1 MELQLFGI
9 NHKTSN
15 VSEREK
21 FIINES
27 NQILLDIHL
36 KEVFKDSIESFY
48 GISTCNRTELY
59 LFGIKN
65 ISKEILP
72 EVLNALNIKDIS
84 NESFY
89 FLSGHDALV
98 HMCKVASG
106 IDSQV
111 LGEQEIFGQFKI
123 AYKKAKDINIVG
135 KNLSYFSEKAIQIS
149 KKARSETNIGLNSL
163 SVSGL
168 ALKLVRNIF
177 ENPHEQNVLVVG
189 AGSLAQN
196 VIENLYKKGINK
208 IKSVN
213 RTIRKIKLH
222 NSYEIV
228 SASLDALHDQLEN
241 ADIVIASSS
250 TELPLIGKGAIEN
263 ALQIRRNKPM
273 LLIDLGVPRNIEEEI
288 RNIEQAYLFSID
300 DIEKITQEN
309 FGQRTIE
316 AEKAM
321 NIIVLEAQEAL
332 DSYFKKSSKDDINT
346 QLETF
351 LLGLS
356 DQELD
361 QFKISK
367 DFSELVKAIKT
378 MTVEDSALNNFQD
391 IKNIEDH
398 VITSMIKRF
407 FDNA

>member
-9 NHKTSN
+9 NHKTSD

-36 KEVFKDSIESFY
+36 KDAFKENIESFY

-59 LFGIKN
+59 LYGAKN
-65 ISKEILP
+65 ISNKVFP
-72 EVLNALNIKDIS
+72 EVLKTLNIKDICD
-84 NESFY
+84 ESFY

-111 LGEQEIFGQFKI
+111 LGEQEIFGQFKL
-123 AYKKAKDINIVG
+123 AYKKAKDIKIVG
-135 KNLSYFSEKAIQIS
+135 KNLSYLSEKAIQIS

-177 ENPHEQNVLVVG
+177 ENPQEQNVLVVG
-189 AGSLAQN
+189 AGSLAQS

-208 IKSVN
+208 INSVN
-213 RTIRKIKLH
+213 RTTRKIKLN
-222 NSYEIV
+222 NSYEII
-228 SASLDALHDQLEN
+228 SSSLDTLHDYLED

-321 NIIVLEAQEAL
+321 NIIVLEAQKAL
-332 DSYFKKSSKDDINT
+332 DAYSEKSSKDDINK
-346 QLETF
+346 QLEAF
-351 LLGLS
+351 LYGLS
-356 DQELD
+356 DQELQ
-361 QFKISK
+361 QFKTSK

-378 MTVEDSALNNFQD
+378 MKVKDSALNNFED

-398 VITSMIKRF
+398 IITSMIKRF

>member
-36 KEVFKDSIESFY
+36 KEAFKEDIESFF

-59 LFGIKN
+59 LIGKKN
-65 ISKEILP
+65 ISG
-72 EVLNALNIKDIS
+72 EVLEQISEVLKIDDIPKD
-84 NESFY
+84 SFY
-89 FLSGHDALV
+89 FLEGHDALV

-111 LGEQEIFGQFKI
+111 LGEHEIFGQFKS
-123 AYKKAKDINIVG
+123 AYKKAKNINILG
-135 KNLSYFSEKAIQIS
+135 RNLSFLSEKVIEIS
-149 KKARSETNIGLNSL
+149 KKARTETNIGLNSL

-168 ALKLVRNIF
+168 ALKLVKNIF
-177 ENPHEQNVLVVG
+177 ENPHDQNVLVVG

-213 RTIRKIKLH
+213 RTIKKIRLN
-222 NSYEIV
+222 NSYEIL
-228 SASLDALHDQLEN
+228 STSLDALHDELEN

-263 ALQIRRNKPM
+263 ALKVRKNKPM

-288 RNIEQAYLFSID
+288 RNIEQVYLFSID

-309 FGQRTIE
+309 FGQRSIE

-321 NIIVLEAQEAL
+321 NIIVLEAQKAL
-332 DSYFKKSSKDDINT
+332 ELYSEKSSKDNISL
-346 QLETF
+346 QLEAF
-351 LLGLS
+351 LSSLS
-356 DQELD
+356 NKELE
-361 QFKISK
+361 QFKKSK

-378 MTVEDSALNNFQD
+378 MSVDNMALKNFED
-391 IKNIEDH
+391 IKKIDDH
-398 VITSMIKRF
+398 VIESMIKRLL
-407 FDNA
+407 DNA

>member
-59 LFGIKN
+59 LFGAKN
-65 ISKEILP
+65 IGKEILP

-123 AYKKAKDINIVG
+123 AYKKAKDIKIVG
-135 KNLSYFSEKAIQIS
+135 KNLSYLSEKAIQIS

-361 QFKISK
+361 QFKVSK

-378 MTVEDSALNNFQD
+378 MTVEDSP
-391 IKNIEDH
+391 
-398 VITSMIKRF
+398 
-407 FDNA
+407 

>member
-27 NQILLDIHL
+27 NQVFLDIRL
-36 KEVFKDSIESFY
+36 KEVFRQEIESFF

-59 LFGIKN
+59 FFGKKN
-65 ISKEILP
+65 INKK
-72 EVLNALNIKDIS
+72 VLNEVFKTLSITDIS
-84 NESFY
+84 QESFY

-111 LGEQEIFGQFKI
+111 LGEQEIFGQFKS
-123 AYKKAKDINIVG
+123 AYKRAKDLNILG
-135 KNLSYFSEKAIQIS
+135 RNLSYLSEKVFEIS
-149 KKARSETNIGLNSL
+149 KKARSETDIGLNSL

-168 ALKLVRNIF
+168 ALKLIKNIF
-177 ENPHEQNVLVVG
+177 ENPQDQNILVVG
-189 AGSLAQN
+189 AGSLAHN

-213 RTIRKIKLH
+213 RSIKKIKL
-222 NSYEIV
+222 NDNYEIL
-228 SASLDALHDQLEN
+228 SASLESLHDQLEN

-250 TELPLIGKGAIEN
+250 TELPLIGKGAVEN
-263 ALQIRRNKPM
+263 ALQVRKNKPM

-288 RNIEQAYLFSID
+288 RTIEQAYLFSID

-309 FGQRTIE
+309 FGQRSIE

-321 NIIVLEAQEAL
+321 NLIVLEAEKAL
-332 DSYFKKSSKDDINT
+332 NEFYKKSSKDHLSS
-346 QLETF
+346 QLEKF
-351 LLGLS
+351 LSSLS
-356 DQELD
+356 DEELN
-361 QFKISK
+361 QFKITK

-378 MTVEDSALNNFQD
+378 MEINDLASNNFKD
-391 IKNIEDH
+391 IKNTEDH
-398 VITSMIKRF
+398 IIESMIKRF

>member
-9 NHKTSN
+9 NHKTSD

-36 KEVFKDSIESFY
+36 KDAFKENIESFY

-59 LFGIKN
+59 LYGAKN
-65 ISKEILP
+65 ISNKVFP
-72 EVLNALNIKDIS
+72 EVLKTLNIKDVCD
-84 NESFY
+84 ESFY

-111 LGEQEIFGQFKI
+111 LGEQEIFGQFKL
-123 AYKKAKDINIVG
+123 AYKKAKDIKIVG
-135 KNLSYFSEKAIQIS
+135 KNLSYLSEKAIQIS
-149 KKARSETNIGLNSL
+149 KKARSETDIGLNSL

-177 ENPHEQNVLVVG
+177 ENPQEQNVLVVG
-189 AGSLAQN
+189 AGSLAQS

-208 IKSVN
+208 INSVN
-213 RTIRKIKLH
+213 RTTRKIKLN
-222 NSYEIV
+222 NSYEII
-228 SASLDALHDQLEN
+228 SSSLDTLHDYLED

-321 NIIVLEAQEAL
+321 NIIVLEAQKAL
-332 DSYFKKSSKDDINT
+332 DAYSEKSFKDDINM
-346 QLETF
+346 QLEAF
-351 LLGLS
+351 MYGLS
-356 DQELD
+356 DQELA
-361 QFKISK
+361 QFKTSK

-378 MTVEDSALNNFQD
+378 MKVKDSALNNFED

-398 VITSMIKRF
+398 IITSMIKRF

>member
-9 NHKTSN
+9 NHKTSD

-36 KEVFKDSIESFY
+36 KDAFKENIESFY

-59 LFGIKN
+59 LYGAKN
-65 ISKEILP
+65 ISKKIFP
-72 EVLNALNIKDIS
+72 EVLNILNIKDIS
-84 NESFY
+84 DESFY

-111 LGEQEIFGQFKI
+111 LGEQEIFGQFKL
-123 AYKKAKDINIVG
+123 AYKKAKDIKIVG
-135 KNLSYFSEKAIQIS
+135 KNLSYLSEKAIQIS
-149 KKARSETNIGLNSL
+149 KKARSETDIGLNSL

-177 ENPHEQNVLVVG
+177 ENPQEQNVLVVG
-189 AGSLAQN
+189 AGSLAQS

-208 IKSVN
+208 INSVN
-213 RTIRKIKLH
+213 RTTRKIKLN
-222 NSYEIV
+222 NSYEII
-228 SASLDALHDQLEN
+228 SSSLDTLHDYLED

-309 FGQRTIE
+309 YGQRTIE

-321 NIIVLEAQEAL
+321 NIIVLEAQRAL
-332 DSYFKKSSKDDINT
+332 NAYSEKLSKDDIKI
-346 QLETF
+346 QLEAF
-351 LLGLS
+351 LHGLS
-356 DQELD
+356 DQELQ

-378 MTVEDSALNNFQD
+378 MKIEDSAFNNFED

>member
-21 FIINES
+21 IIINES
-27 NQILLDIHL
+27 NQILLDSHL
-36 KEVFKDSIESFY
+36 KDIFKDDIESFF

-59 LFGIKN
+59 LIGKKN
-65 ISKEILP
+65 ICK
-72 EVLNALNIKDIS
+72 EVLNEVLKILEIEDLSKEN
-84 NESFY
+84 FY

-111 LGEQEIFGQFKI
+111 LGEQEIFGQFKL
-123 AYKKAKDINIVG
+123 AYKNAKNINIIG
-135 KNLSYFSEKAIQIS
+135 RSLSFLTEKVIEIS
-149 KKARSETNIGLNSL
+149 KKARTQTNIGLNSL

-168 ALKLVRNIF
+168 AIKLVKNIF
-177 ENPHEQNVLVVG
+177 ESPENQNILVVG
-189 AGSLAQN
+189 AGSLAQD
-196 VIENLYKKGINK
+196 VIKSLYGKGINN

-213 RTIRKIKLH
+213 RSIKKIAINDK
-222 NSYEIV
+222 YEIL
-228 SASLDALHDQLEN
+228 SSSLEALHDHLEN
-241 ADIVIASSS
+241 ADIVIASSA

-263 ALQIRRNKPM
+263 ALKARRNKPM

-288 RNIEQAYLFSID
+288 RDIEQAYLFSID

-309 FGQRTIE
+309 YGQRSIE

-321 NIIVLEAQEAL
+321 NIIVMDAQAALDLYLQKSLKGDINIQLEA
-332 DSYFKKSSKDDINT
+332 
-346 QLETF
+346 F
-351 LLGLS
+351 LKTLS
-356 DQELD
+356 EKELQ

-367 DFSELVKAIKT
+367 DFAELVKAIKT
-378 MTVEDSALNNFQD
+378 SKTVSKNLNNFEN
-391 IKNIEDH
+391 IKNIDDH
-398 VITSMIKRF
+398 IIESMIKRF

>member
-1 MELQLFGI
+1 M
-9 NHKTSN
+9 
-15 VSEREK
+15 
-21 FIINES
+21 
-27 NQILLDIHL
+27 
-36 KEVFKDSIESFY
+36 
-48 GISTCNRTELY
+48 
-59 LFGIKN
+59 
-65 ISKEILP
+65 
-72 EVLNALNIKDIS
+72 
-84 NESFY
+84 
-89 FLSGHDALV
+89 
-98 HMCKVASG
+98 
-106 IDSQV
+106 
-111 LGEQEIFGQFKI
+111 
-123 AYKKAKDINIVG
+123 
-135 KNLSYFSEKAIQIS
+135 
-149 KKARSETNIGLNSL
+149 
-163 SVSGL
+163 
-168 ALKLVRNIF
+168 
-177 ENPHEQNVLVVG
+177 
-189 AGSLAQN
+189 
-196 VIENLYKKGINK
+196 
-208 IKSVN
+208 
-213 RTIRKIKLH
+213 
-222 NSYEIV
+222 

>member
-59 LFGIKN
+59 LFGTKN

-123 AYKKAKDINIVG
+123 AYKKAKDIKIVG
-135 KNLSYFSEKAIQIS
+135 KNLSYLSEKAIQIS

-241 ADIVIASSS
+241 ADIVIASAS

-332 DSYFKKSSKDDINT
+332 DSYSKKSSKDDINK

-351 LLGLS
+351 LSGLT

-378 MTVEDSALNNFQD
+378 MRVEDSALNNFQD

>member
-9 NHKTSN
+9 NHKTSD

-36 KEVFKDSIESFY
+36 KDAFKENIESFY

-59 LFGIKN
+59 LYGAKN
-65 ISKEILP
+65 ISNKVFP
-72 EVLNALNIKDIS
+72 EVLKTLNIKDVCD
-84 NESFY
+84 ESFY

-111 LGEQEIFGQFKI
+111 LGEQEIFGQFKL
-123 AYKKAKDINIVG
+123 AYKKAKDIKIVG
-135 KNLSYFSEKAIQIS
+135 KNLSYLSEKAIQIS
-149 KKARSETNIGLNSL
+149 KKARSETDIGLNSL

-177 ENPHEQNVLVVG
+177 ENPQEQNVLVVG
-189 AGSLAQN
+189 AGSLAQS

-208 IKSVN
+208 INSVN
-213 RTIRKIKLH
+213 RTTRKIKLN
-222 NSYEIV
+222 NSYEII
-228 SASLDALHDQLEN
+228 SSSLDTLHDYLED

-321 NIIVLEAQEAL
+321 NIIVLEAQKAL
-332 DSYFKKSSKDDINT
+332 DAYSEKSSKDDINM
-346 QLETF
+346 QLEAF
-351 LLGLS
+351 LYGLS
-356 DQELD
+356 DQELQ
-361 QFKISK
+361 QFKTSK

-378 MTVEDSALNNFQD
+378 MKVKDSALNNFED

-398 VITSMIKRF
+398 IITSMIKRF

>member
-59 LFGIKN
+59 LFGAKN

-84 NESFY
+84 NKSFY

-123 AYKKAKDINIVG
+123 AYKKAKDIKIVG
-135 KNLSYFSEKAIQIS
+135 KNLSYLSEKAIQIS

>member
-59 LFGIKN
+59 LFGAKN

-72 EVLNALNIKDIS
+72 VVLNALNIKDIS

-123 AYKKAKDINIVG
+123 AYKKAKDIKIVG
-135 KNLSYFSEKAIQIS
+135 KNLSYLSEKAIQIS

>member
-36 KEVFKDSIESFY
+36 KEVFKGGIESFY

-59 LFGIKN
+59 LFGKKN
-65 ISKEILP
+65 VSKEILP
-72 EVLNALNIKDIS
+72 VVLNALKIEDIS
-84 NESFY
+84 DESFY

-111 LGEQEIFGQFKI
+111 LGEQEIFGQFKT
-123 AYKKAKDINIVG
+123 AYKKAKDIKIVG
-135 KNLSYFSEKAIQIS
+135 KNLSYLSEKAIQIS

-189 AGSLAQN
+189 AGSLAQS
-196 VIENLYKKGINK
+196 VIENLYKNGINK

-213 RTIRKIKLH
+213 RTIRKIKL
-222 NSYEIV
+222 NDSYEIL
-228 SASLDALHDQLEN
+228 SASLDTLHDQLED

-273 LLIDLGVPRNIEEEI
+273 LLVDLGVPRNIEEEI

-309 FGQRTIE
+309 YGQRTIE

-321 NIIVLEAQEAL
+321 NIIVLEAQKAL
-332 DSYFKKSSKDDINT
+332 DLYSEKSSKDDANI
-346 QLETF
+346 QLESF
-351 LLGLS
+351 LLDLS
-356 DQELD
+356 DKELH

-378 MTVEDSALNNFQD
+378 MKIEDSALNNFD
-391 IKNIEDH
+391 DLKKIDDHIIK
-398 VITSMIKRF
+398 SMIKRY

>member
-59 LFGIKN
+59 LFGAKN

-135 KNLSYFSEKAIQIS
+135 KNLSYLSEKAIQIS
-149 KKARSETNIGLNSL
+149 KKARSKTNIGLNSL

-196 VIENLYKKGINK
+196 VIESLYKNGINK

-213 RTIRKIKLH
+213 RTIRKMKLH

-241 ADIVIASSS
+241 ADIVIASAS

>member
-9 NHKTSN
+9 NHKTSD

-36 KEVFKDSIESFY
+36 KDAFKENIESFY

-59 LFGIKN
+59 LYGAKN
-65 ISKEILP
+65 ISNKVFT
-72 EVLNALNIKDIS
+72 EVLKTLNIKDICD
-84 NESFY
+84 ESFY

-111 LGEQEIFGQFKI
+111 LGEQEIFGQFKL
-123 AYKKAKDINIVG
+123 AYKKAKDIKIVG
-135 KNLSYFSEKAIQIS
+135 KNLSYLSEKAIQIS
-149 KKARSETNIGLNSL
+149 KKARSETDIGLNSL

-177 ENPHEQNVLVVG
+177 ENPQEQNVLVVG
-189 AGSLAQN
+189 AGSLAQS

-208 IKSVN
+208 INSVN
-213 RTIRKIKLH
+213 RTTRKIKLN
-222 NSYEIV
+222 NSYEII
-228 SASLDALHDQLEN
+228 SSSLDTLHDYLEV

-321 NIIVLEAQEAL
+321 NIIVLEAQKAL
-332 DSYFKKSSKDDINT
+332 DAYSEKSSKDDINM
-346 QLETF
+346 QLEAF
-351 LLGLS
+351 LYGLS
-356 DQELD
+356 DQELQ
-361 QFKISK
+361 QFKTSK

-378 MTVEDSALNNFQD
+378 MKVKDSALNNFED

-398 VITSMIKRF
+398 IITSMIKRF

>member
-59 LFGIKN
+59 LFGAKN

-123 AYKKAKDINIVG
+123 AYKKAKDIKIVG
-135 KNLSYFSEKAIQIS
+135 KNLSYLSEKAIQIS

-378 MTVEDSALNNFQD
+378 MTVEDSALNNFKD

>member
-59 LFGIKN
+59 LFGTKN

-123 AYKKAKDINIVG
+123 AYKKATDINIVG
-135 KNLSYFSEKAIQIS
+135 KNLSYLSEKAIQIS

-196 VIENLYKKGINK
+196 VIESLYKSGINK

-241 ADIVIASSS
+241 ADIVIASAS

-332 DSYFKKSSKDDINT
+332 DSYSKKSSKDDIKK

-351 LLGLS
+351 LSGLT

-378 MTVEDSALNNFQD
+378 MRVEDSALNNFQD

>member
-9 NHKTSN
+9 NHKTSD

-36 KEVFKDSIESFY
+36 KDAFKENIESFY

-59 LFGIKN
+59 LYGAKN
-65 ISKEILP
+65 ISNKVFP
-72 EVLNALNIKDIS
+72 EVLKTLNIKDICD
-84 NESFY
+84 ESFY

-111 LGEQEIFGQFKI
+111 LGEQEIFGQFKL
-123 AYKKAKDINIVG
+123 AYKKAKDIKIVG
-135 KNLSYFSEKAIQIS
+135 KNLSYLSEKAIQIS
-149 KKARSETNIGLNSL
+149 KKARSETDIGLNSL

-177 ENPHEQNVLVVG
+177 ENPQEQNVLVVG
-189 AGSLAQN
+189 AGSLAQS

-208 IKSVN
+208 INSVN
-213 RTIRKIKLH
+213 RTTRKIKLN
-222 NSYEIV
+222 NSYEII
-228 SASLDALHDQLEN
+228 SSSLDTLHDYLED

-321 NIIVLEAQEAL
+321 NIIVLEAQKAL
-332 DSYFKKSSKDDINT
+332 DAYSEKSSKADINM
-346 QLETF
+346 QLEAF
-351 LLGLS
+351 LYGLS
-356 DQELD
+356 EQELQ
-361 QFKISK
+361 QFKTSK

-378 MTVEDSALNNFQD
+378 MKVKDSALNNFED

-398 VITSMIKRF
+398 IITSMIKRF

>member
-9 NHKTSN
+9 NHKTSD

-36 KEVFKDSIESFY
+36 KDAFKENIESFY

-59 LFGIKN
+59 LYGAKN
-65 ISKEILP
+65 ISKKIFP
-72 EVLNALNIKDIS
+72 EVLNILNIKDIS
-84 NESFY
+84 DESFY

-111 LGEQEIFGQFKI
+111 LGEQEIFGQFKL
-123 AYKKAKDINIVG
+123 AYKKAKDIKIVG
-135 KNLSYFSEKAIQIS
+135 KNLSYLSEKAIQIS
-149 KKARSETNIGLNSL
+149 KKARSETDIGLNSL

-177 ENPHEQNVLVVG
+177 ENPQEQNVLVVG
-189 AGSLAQN
+189 AGSLAQS

-208 IKSVN
+208 INSVN
-213 RTIRKIKLH
+213 RTTRKIKLN
-222 NSYEIV
+222 NSYEII
-228 SASLDALHDQLEN
+228 SSSLDTLHDYLED

-321 NIIVLEAQEAL
+321 NIIVLEAQKAL
-332 DSYFKKSSKDDINT
+332 DAYSEKSSKDDINK
-346 QLETF
+346 QLEAF
-351 LLGLS
+351 LYGLS
-356 DQELD
+356 DQELQ
-361 QFKISK
+361 QFKTSK

-378 MTVEDSALNNFQD
+378 MKVKDSALNNFED

-398 VITSMIKRF
+398 IITSMIKRF

>member
-9 NHKTSN
+9 NHKTSD

-36 KEVFKDSIESFY
+36 KDAFKENIESFY

-59 LFGIKN
+59 LYGAKN
-65 ISKEILP
+65 ISNKVFT
-72 EVLNALNIKDIS
+72 EVLKTLNIKDICD
-84 NESFY
+84 ESFY

-111 LGEQEIFGQFKI
+111 LGEQEIFGQFKL
-123 AYKKAKDINIVG
+123 AYKKAKDIKIVG
-135 KNLSYFSEKAIQIS
+135 KNLSYLSEKAIQIS
-149 KKARSETNIGLNSL
+149 KKARSETDIGLNSL

-177 ENPHEQNVLVVG
+177 ENPQEQNVLVVG
-189 AGSLAQN
+189 AGSLAQS

-208 IKSVN
+208 INSVN
-213 RTIRKIKLH
+213 RTTRKIKLN
-222 NSYEIV
+222 NSYEII
-228 SASLDALHDQLEN
+228 SSSLDTLHDYLED

-321 NIIVLEAQEAL
+321 NIIVLEAQKAL
-332 DSYFKKSSKDDINT
+332 DAYSEKSSKDDINM
-346 QLETF
+346 QLEAF
-351 LLGLS
+351 LYGLS
-356 DQELD
+356 DLELQ
-361 QFKISK
+361 QFKTSK
-367 DFSELVKAIKT
+367 DVSELVKAIKT
-378 MTVEDSALNNFQD
+378 MKVKDSALNNFED

-398 VITSMIKRF
+398 IITSMIKRF

>member
-9 NHKTSN
+9 NHKTSD

-36 KEVFKDSIESFY
+36 KDAFKENIESFY

-59 LFGIKN
+59 LYGAKN
-65 ISKEILP
+65 ISNKVFP
-72 EVLNALNIKDIS
+72 EVLNTLNIKDICD
-84 NESFY
+84 ESFY

-111 LGEQEIFGQFKI
+111 LGEQEIFGQFKL
-123 AYKKAKDINIVG
+123 AYKKAKDIKIVG
-135 KNLSYFSEKAIQIS
+135 KNLSYLSEKAIQIS
-149 KKARSETNIGLNSL
+149 KKARSETDIGLNSL

-177 ENPHEQNVLVVG
+177 ENPQEQNVLVVG
-189 AGSLAQN
+189 AGSLAQS

-208 IKSVN
+208 INSVN
-213 RTIRKIKLH
+213 RTTRKIKLN
-222 NSYEIV
+222 NSYEII
-228 SASLDALHDQLEN
+228 SSSLDTLHDYLED

-321 NIIVLEAQEAL
+321 NIIVLEAQKALEAY
-332 DSYFKKSSKDDINT
+332 SEKSSKADINI
-346 QLETF
+346 QLES
-351 LLGLS
+351 LLYGLS
-356 DQELD
+356 EQELQ
-361 QFKISK
+361 QFKTSK

-378 MTVEDSALNNFQD
+378 MKVKDSALNNFED

-398 VITSMIKRF
+398 IITSMIKRF

>member
-9 NHKTSN
+9 NHKTSD

-36 KEVFKDSIESFY
+36 KEAFKESIESFY
-48 GISTCNRTELY
+48 GISTCNRTEVY
-59 LFGIKN
+59 LFGDKN

-72 EVLNALNIKDIS
+72 EVLNALKIKDIS
-84 NESFY
+84 DESFY

-111 LGEQEIFGQFKI
+111 LGEQEIFGQFKL
-123 AYKKAKDINIVG
+123 AYQKAKDIKIVG
-135 KNLSYFSEKAIQIS
+135 KNLSYLSEKAIQIS

-189 AGSLAQN
+189 AGSLAQS

-208 IKSVN
+208 INSVN
-213 RTIRKIKLH
+213 RTIRKIKLN
-222 NSYEIV
+222 NSYEII
-228 SASLDALHDQLEN
+228 SASLDSLHDHLES

-288 RNIEQAYLFSID
+288 RKIEQAYLFSID

-309 FGQRTIE
+309 YGQRTIE

-321 NIIVLEAQEAL
+321 NIIVIEAQKVL
-332 DSYFKKSSKDDINT
+332 DAYSEKLSKDDIKM
-346 QLETF
+346 QLEAF

-356 DQELD
+356 DQELQ

-378 MTVEDSALNNFQD
+378 MKVEDSALNNFED

-398 VITSMIKRF
+398 IITSMIKRF

>member
-59 LFGIKN
+59 LFGAKN

-123 AYKKAKDINIVG
+123 AYKKAKDIKIVG
-135 KNLSYFSEKAIQIS
+135 KNLSYLSEKAIQIS

-288 RNIEQAYLFSID
+288 RNIEQAFLFSID
-300 DIEKITQEN
+300 DIDKITQEN

-332 DSYFKKSSKDDINT
+332 DSYSKKSSKDDINT

-351 LLGLS
+351 LSALS

-367 DFSELVKAIKT
+367 DISELVKAIKT

>member
-1 MELQLFGI
+1 MCI
-9 NHKTSN
+9 RDS
-15 VSEREK
+15 
-21 FIINES
+21 
-27 NQILLDIHL
+27 
-36 KEVFKDSIESFY
+36 FKDSIESFY

-59 LFGIKN
+59 LFGAKN

-84 NESFY
+84 NQSFY

-123 AYKKAKDINIVG
+123 AYKKAKDIKIVG
-135 KNLSYFSEKAIQIS
+135 KNLSYLSEKAIQIS

>member
-9 NHKTSN
+9 NHKTSD

-36 KEVFKDSIESFY
+36 KDAFKENIESFY

-59 LFGIKN
+59 LYGAKN
-65 ISKEILP
+65 ISNKVFP
-72 EVLNALNIKDIS
+72 EVLKTLNIKDICDD
-84 NESFY
+84 SFY

-111 LGEQEIFGQFKI
+111 LGEQEIFGQFKL
-123 AYKKAKDINIVG
+123 AYKKAKDIKIVG
-135 KNLSYFSEKAIQIS
+135 KNLSYLSEKAIQIS
-149 KKARSETNIGLNSL
+149 KKARSETDIGLNSL

-177 ENPHEQNVLVVG
+177 ENPQEQNVLVVG
-189 AGSLAQN
+189 AGSLAQS

-208 IKSVN
+208 INSVN
-213 RTIRKIKLH
+213 RTTRKIKLN
-222 NSYEIV
+222 NSYEII
-228 SASLDALHDQLEN
+228 SSSLDTLHDYLED

-321 NIIVLEAQEAL
+321 NIIVLEAQKAL
-332 DSYFKKSSKDDINT
+332 DAYSKKSSKDDINM
-346 QLETF
+346 QLEAF
-351 LLGLS
+351 LYGLS
-356 DQELD
+356 DQELQ
-361 QFKISK
+361 QFKTSK

-378 MTVEDSALNNFQD
+378 MKVKDSALNNFED

-398 VITSMIKRF
+398 IITSMIKRF

>member
-59 LFGIKN
+59 LFGAKN
-65 ISKEILP
+65 ISKKILP
-72 EVLNALNIKDIS
+72 EVLNTLNIKDIS

-135 KNLSYFSEKAIQIS
+135 KNLSYLSEKAIQIS

-177 ENPHEQNVLVVG
+177 ENPREQNVLVVG

-332 DSYFKKSSKDDINT
+332 DSYSKKSSKDDINT

-351 LLGLS
+351 LSGLS

-361 QFKISK
+361 QFKVSK

-378 MTVEDSALNNFQD
+378 MTIEDSALNNFQD

-398 VITSMIKRF
+398 IITSMIKRF